1 MREFWNKHKDAEGP
15 LKAWWKIAID
25 ADWSTLQDVRTTYP
39 QADGVELDCAL
50 IVTVFNIGGNKY
62 RLVVKI
68 IYEYRRIYIKRVLTH
83 PEYDRGNWKDQL
95 CRE

>member
-1 MREFWNKHKDAEGP
+1 MNQRAFTILALATALNGEN
-15 LKAWWKIAID
+15 
-25 ADWSTLQDVRTTYP
+25 VRWFS
-39 QADGVELDCAL
+39 ELDCAL

-68 IYEYRRIYIKRVLTH
+68 IYEYRRIYIKRVMTH